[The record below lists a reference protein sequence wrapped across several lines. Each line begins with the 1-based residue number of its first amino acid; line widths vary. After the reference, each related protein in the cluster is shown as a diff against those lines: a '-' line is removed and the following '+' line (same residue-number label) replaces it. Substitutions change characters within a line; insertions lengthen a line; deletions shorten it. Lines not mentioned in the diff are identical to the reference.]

1 MMETILHVRS
11 KDTVEKPPKKT
22 KSYIERMPDG
32 RELRIAY
39 AMTVTALP
47 GPRPPSKWQEIAP
60 FSAADEVLA
69 EPGLKT
75 VFKAAIERGFAIAP
89 RSE

>member
-1 MMETILHVRS
+1 
-11 KDTVEKPPKKT
+11 
-22 KSYIERMPDG
+22 MPDG

-47 GPRPPSKWQEIAP
+47 DPRPRSKWVEIAS

-69 EPGLKT
+69 EPGLKS
-75 VFKAAIERGFAIAP
+75 VFKSAIDRGFMIAP